1 MTTKYHGL
9 TGLYLAAQLGYLAGG
24 RGVTLL
30 PYSALM
36 DR

>member
-1 MTTKYHGL
+1 MITKYHGL